1 MDEPKLGLPD
11 EGSPA
16 GETTNS
22 TAAGDQPS
30 SNCLGKMPVS
40 NPADD
45 EHFLAWS
52 VSNRDL
58 SQLEFYKRVLEE
70 AADESVPLLERL
82 KFLAVFASNLDEFFM
97 VRVSGLKEMLDIKEF
112 QPMPGELTPTE
123 QLKVIRERVLPM
135 VEDQV
140 KCLHDGVLPAL
151 AKRGVAIVEYD
162 SLSGREK
169 TALDRYFMKNIFRVL
184 TPLAVDPAHPFPH
197 IANLSL
203 NIGLTVEVDSD
214 SDEPVTLGSLPRFV
228 RIKVPPV
235 VPRLV
240 PVGDSGEQFV
250 LLEELIDANLHSVFP
265 SMRLSKSFLFRVT
278 RDADVEIR
286 DDLAADLLDRI
297 KESLRERRF
306 GNAVRLEVSATMPR
320 PMVRYLTDALRLE
333 ADDVYVLGGMLGIGD
348 LMQLYGL
355 NRPDLRDKPLRMTVP
370 APLSKKKHFF
380 EAIRKQD
387 VLLHHPYTAYTTV
400 TEFIQAA
407 AKDPKVLAIKICLYR
422 TGKNS
427 PIPEALIEASERG
440 KQVTAIVEIKAR
452 FDEENNIEWASRL
465 VEAGVHVVYGLLN
478 LKTHSKVALV
488 IRDEEHGL
496 QTYVH
501 IATGNYNPT
510 TSKIYTDL
518 GLLTSDVEI
527 GDDATDLFN
536 YLTGFSRPREYTHL
550 MVAPVNLRERM
561 LALIEREINH
571 AKAGRPARI
580 VAKVNRLTDLEIIDA
595 LYRASQAGVQIDL
608 IVRGSCMLRPGVPG
622 LSETVHVRSI
632 VGQFLEHSRIF
643 YFANGGDD
651 DVYIGSADW
660 MTRNLDRRVEVVTP
674 ILDVNLKRYLK
685 DVVLGTYLKDNVK
698 ARILNADGT
707 YERVPLAPGE
717 ALFNSQ
723 LHFEGSISLNS

>member
-1 MDEPKLGLPD
+1 MDETKESLSKD
-11 EGSPA
+11 EESVLAADAVSPTA
-16 GETTNS
+16 QSAPES
-22 TAAGDQPS
+22 TEKRPGA
-30 SNCLGKMPVS
+30 K
-40 NPADD
+40 PADG

-52 VSNRDL
+52 VFNRDL

-70 AADESVPLLERL
+70 ANDESVPALERL
-82 KFLAVFASNLDEFFM
+82 KFLAVFCSNLDEFFM

-112 QPMPGELTPTE
+112 QPMPGELMPTE
-123 QLKVIRERVLPM
+123 QLKIIRERMLPM
-135 VEDQV
+135 VENQV
-140 KCLHDGVLPAL
+140 RCLHDSVLPEL
-151 AKRGVAIVEYD
+151 AKHGVEIVGYD
-162 SLSGREK
+162 TLAQREK
-169 TALDRYFMKNIFRVL
+169 KVLNHYFMKNIFRIL

-214 SDEPVTLGSLPRFV
+214 SDEPVTMGSLPRFV

-240 PVGDSGEQFV
+240 PVGDTGARFV
-250 LLEELIDANLHSVFP
+250 LLEELIDANLHLVFP
-265 SMRLSKSFLFRVT
+265 SMRLSNSFLFRVT

-286 DDLAADLLDRI
+286 DDLAADLLGRI

-306 GNAVRLEVSATMPR
+306 GNAVRLEVSATMPGV
-320 PMVRYLTDALRLE
+320 MVRYLTDSLRLDD
-333 ADDVYVLGGMLGIGD
+333 DDVYVMGGILGVGD
-348 LMQLYGL
+348 LLQLY
-355 NRPDLRDKPLRMTVP
+355 NSERPDLRDKPIRMTVP
-370 APLSKKKHFF
+370 GPLSKKKHLFS
-380 EAIRKQD
+380 AIKKQD

-407 AKDPKVLAIKICLYR
+407 AEDPKVMAIKICLYR
-422 TGKNS
+422 TGKHS
-427 PIPEALIEASERG
+427 PIPEALIEASEHG
-440 KQVTAIVEIKAR
+440 KQVTAVVEIKAR

-465 VEAGVHVVYGLLN
+465 VEAGVHVVYGLVR

-488 IRDEEHGL
+488 IRSEEHGL

-510 TSKIYTDL
+510 TSKVYTDL
-518 GLLTSDVEI
+518 GILTANPEI

-536 YLTGFSRPREYTHL
+536 FMTGFSRPREYTHL

-561 LALIEREINH
+561 LALIDREIDH
-571 AKAGRPARI
+571 VLAGRPAHI
-580 VAKVNRLTDLEIIDA
+580 MAKVNRLTDLEIIDA
-595 LYRASQAGVQIDL
+595 LYRASKAGVPIDL

-622 LSETVHVRSI
+622 LSETVTVRSI
-632 VGQFLEHSRIF
+632 VGRFLEHSRIF

-674 ILDVNLKRYLK
+674 ILDGDLKRYLRH
-685 DVVLGTYLKDNVK
+685 VVLGAYMKDNVK
-698 ARILNADGT
+698 ARILNSDGQ
-707 YERVPLAPGE
+707 YERIPLAPGE
-717 ALFNSQ
+717 VSFNSQ
-723 LHFEGSISLNS
+723 LHFEGGISLSP

>member
-1 MDEPKLGLPD
+1 MDDSKNRITE
-11 EGSPA
+11 SPA
-16 GETTNS
+16 S
-22 TAAGDQPS
+22 KPS
-30 SNCLGKMPVS
+30 EAEPVIKRELKQIGRRPVG
-40 NPADD
+40 NPSEN
-45 EHFLAWS
+45 EHFLSWS
-52 VSNRDL
+52 VFNRDL
-58 SQLEFYKRVLEE
+58 SQLEFFKRVLEE
-70 AADESVPLLERL
+70 ATDKSVPLLERL
-82 KFLAVFASNLDEFFM
+82 KFLAVLNSNLDEFFM
-97 VRVSGLKEMLDIKEF
+97 VRVSGLKEMLDIKDF
-112 QPMPGELTPTE
+112 QPMPGELMPAD
-123 QLKVIRERVLPM
+123 QLRVIREKVLPM
-135 VEDQV
+135 VEAQV
-140 KCLHDGVLPAL
+140 KCLQESVLPEL
-151 AKRGVAIVEYD
+151 AKHGVEIVEYD
-162 SLSGREK
+162 GLSAREK
-169 TALDRYFMKNIFRVL
+169 KVLNNYFMKNVFRVL

-203 NIGLTVEVDSD
+203 NIGLTVEVDSNP
-214 SDEPVTLGSLPRFV
+214 DEPVTMGSLPRFV

-235 VPRLV
+235 VPRLI
-240 PVGDSGEQFV
+240 PVGESGHRFV

-286 DDLAADLLDRI
+286 DDKAADLLGRI

-306 GNAVRLEVSATMPR
+306 GNAVRLEVSSSMPG
-320 PMVRYLTDALRLE
+320 MMIQYLTESLNIQS
-333 ADDVYVLGGMLGIGD
+333 DDVYVMGGILGVGD

-355 NRPDLRDKPLRMTVP
+355 DIPELRDKPIRMTVP
-370 APLSKKKHFF
+370 APLSKKRPVFD
-380 EAIRKQD
+380 AIKQQD
-387 VLLHHPYTAYTTV
+387 ILLHHPYTSYTTV

-440 KQVTAIVEIKAR
+440 KQVTAVVEIKAR

-465 VEAGVHVVYGLLN
+465 VEAGVHVVYGLVN

-488 IRDEEHGL
+488 IRSEAHGL

-510 TSKIYTDL
+510 TSKVYTDL
-518 GLLTSDVEI
+518 GLLTANADI

-536 YLTGFSRPREYTHL
+536 YMTGFSRPREYTHL

-561 LALIEREINH
+561 LSLIEREIDH
-571 AKAGRPARI
+571 AQAGRPARI
-580 VAKVNRLTDLEIIDA
+580 AAKINRLTDLEIIDA
-595 LYRASQAGVQIDL
+595 LYRASQAGVPIDL

-622 LSETVHVRSI
+622 LSETVHVRSV

-643 YFANGGDD
+643 YFANGGEE

-674 ILDVNLKRYLK
+674 ILDPTLKRHLK
-685 DVVLGTYLKDNVK
+685 NVVIAAYLKDNVK
-698 ARILNADGT
+698 ARILNADGE
-707 YERVPLAPGE
+707 YERVPTAEGE
-717 ALFNSQ
+717 PPFNSQ
-723 LHFEGSISLNS
+723 LHFEGSISLGS